1 MHLIGVITSDDILE
15 AVSDEFSDDYAK
27 LGGLSGE
34 EDLKEPIFKSVRKRI
49 PWLFILLG
57 LGLVTSLLIYDHA
70 IISDNSQPCRRAG
83 IIR

>member
-34 EDLKEPIFKSVRKRI
+34 EDLKRTHF
-49 PWLFILLG
+49 
-57 LGLVTSLLIYDHA
+57 
-70 IISDNSQPCRRAG
+70 
-83 IIR
+83 